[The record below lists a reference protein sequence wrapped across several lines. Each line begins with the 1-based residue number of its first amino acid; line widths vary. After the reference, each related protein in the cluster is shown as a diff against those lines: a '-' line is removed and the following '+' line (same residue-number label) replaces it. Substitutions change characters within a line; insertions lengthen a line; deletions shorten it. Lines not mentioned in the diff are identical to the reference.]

1 MNSSPTRPH
10 VIAHALL
17 TSAKWRASNLGVHV
31 LRHAPE
37 LTGDAQQRHTRLAF
51 DVVADNLHGSG
62 IIPVT
67 LGDAGSLPAR
77 AGQRYGGNA

>member
-1 MNSSPTRPH
+1 MSAVSRERRTRP
-10 VIAHALL
+10 AW
-17 TSAKWRASNLGVHV
+17 SAEGVCGARRPPRV
-31 LRHAPE
+31 PRRPSRLSRVR
-37 LTGDAQQRHTRLAF
+37 RHTRLAF
-51 DVVADNLHGSG
+51 DVVADNLHSSG